1 MGEITPNLDDGGL
14 WLPSDILSDEIFS
27 NKFDPNFSTELNEF
41 MEEEP
46 TSLSN
51 LSTFSL
57 FEQNHINSK
66 VPSMDLDLDRNSKQ
80 IKPQNQLCDTGKTQP
95 EMGLG
100 LYGETPVDH
109 YFNVLDNGGSGDS
122 YFVSSP
128 YQFHD
133 IVGDILQARSMI
145 LQRQQNLQQHYVDV
159 QNHYVA
165 NHFLP
170 LQVNNNGF
178 NRGCRGTSVFI
189 PRTPPTTVAN
199 PGKNAKTMFS
209 QYMSGFWKGEES
221 IDTDERLGG
230 QVIKRPNPP
239 Y

>member
-1 MGEITPNLDDGGL
+1 MGEITPNLDDGEL
-14 WLPSDILSDEIFS
+14 WLPSDILPDEIFS
-27 NKFDPNFSTELNEF
+27 NKFDPNFSTELNKF

-46 TSLSN
+46 TSLPH

-66 VPSMDLDLDRNSKQ
+66 LPSMDLDHNSKQ
-80 IKPQNQLCDTGKTQP
+80 IKPQNQFCGMDKTQP

-100 LYGETPVDH
+100 LYGETPVGH
-109 YFNVLDNGGSGDS
+109 YLDVLDNGGSGDS

-133 IVGDILQARSMI
+133 RKLPLPIVEDILEARTMI
-145 LQRQQNLQQHYVDV
+145 LQRQQNLQQHCVDV

-170 LQVNNNGF
+170 LQVF
-178 NRGCRGTSVFI
+178 NRGCRGTGVFI
-189 PRTPPTTVAN
+189 PRTSTTTVAN
-199 PGKNAKTMFS
+199 PGKNQS
-209 QYMSGFWKGEES
+209 FWKGEES
-221 IDTDERLGG
+221 IDTDKRLGG
-230 QVIKRPNPP
+230 RVIKRPNPP

>member
-1 MGEITPNLDDGGL
+1 MGEITPNLDDGEL
-14 WLPSDILSDEIFS
+14 WLPSDILPDEIFS

-41 MEEEP
+41 IEQEP

-66 VPSMDLDLDRNSKQ
+66 VPSMDLDRNSKQ
-80 IKPQNQLCDTGKTQP
+80 IKPQNQLCDMGKTQP

-189 PRTPPTTVAN
+189 R
-199 PGKNAKTMFS
+199 
-209 QYMSGFWKGEES
+209 EES